1 MTVWNTAP
9 APTNP
14 PLTEKEAAE
23 FFALADIVCPNW
35 PELSQL
41 APEPLAVVVSNGAEE
56 ETSESG
62 SGCEA
67 SEARS
72 AVARAAGVLLTQ
84 GAQRVLVTLGG
95 DGAMLVSRRPIAALT
110 DAESAVLFGGG
121 GGEEEEGVEGVTE
134 TARSFISELIEMGRL
149 QAAGPDGTPVALH
162 WAFVGS
168 NDVAAID
175 TVGAGDTFM
184 GAFVASFVSCHRDQR
199 ERLPAPAAQLAPG
212 DAKFAMIDDRLV
224 LAAMLRANAAAG
236 ISVTR
241 QGTQTATP
249 YAWELPF

>member
-1 MTVWNTAP
+1 
-9 APTNP
+9 
-14 PLTEKEAAE
+14 
-23 FFALADIVCPNW
+23 
-35 PELSQL
+35 
-41 APEPLAVVVSNGAEE
+41 
-56 ETSESG
+56 
-62 SGCEA
+62 
-67 SEARS
+67 
-72 AVARAAGVLLTQ
+72 
-84 GAQRVLVTLGG
+84 
-95 DGAMLVSRRPIAALT
+95 
-110 DAESAVLFGGG
+110 
-121 GGEEEEGVEGVTE
+121 
-134 TARSFISELIEMGRL
+134 MGRL

-184 GAFVASFVSCHRDQR
+184 GAFVASFVSCHCDQR
-199 ERLPAPAAQLAPG
+199 ERLPAPAAQLTPG

-249 YAWELPF
+249 YTWELPF